1 MYDVSPQVL
10 ASVLL
15 SGGTGVAAAA
25 VSAGSSTE
33 PGSPGDHLPG
43 VLAATGIAD
52 GRFAWMLAA
61 AALMLM
67 VGLWAS
73 LRVRGMRVVAG
84 VDTSFDA
91 QRVLAEIMSD
101 HSADSD
107 S

>member
-10 ASVLL
+10 ASVLF
-15 SGGTGVAAAA
+15 SGAAGATAA
-25 VSAGSSTE
+25 SAAGD
-33 PGSPGDHLPG
+33 DHLPG

-67 VGLWAS
+67 IGIWAR

-84 VDTSFDA
+84 VDTSFDP
-91 QRVLAEIMSD
+91 QRALAEFAAEQPD
-101 HSADSD
+101 DSGV
-107 S
+107 